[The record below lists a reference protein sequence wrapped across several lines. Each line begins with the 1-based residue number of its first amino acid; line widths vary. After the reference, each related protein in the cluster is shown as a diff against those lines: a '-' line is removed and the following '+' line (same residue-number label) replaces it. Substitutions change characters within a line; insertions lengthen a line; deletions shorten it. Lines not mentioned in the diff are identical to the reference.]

1 MMLLLSCGQSNE
13 KKNKLLDKNQTVT
26 KTFEQREKER
36 LEKRAEIEKDE
47 KLDSLKLDRV
57 LSDALRIAEQNIGK
71 NKFQKNYKTSSNIE
85 VELDLDNHFTKDY
98 PHLIIRRH
106 ADDIDDLY
114 IDIYSK
120 VDSKFEKAVSH
131 QQWKL
136 TYQKDTIQ
144 DINGDGLKDFV
155 LNWYGANGCCLK
167 AFSDIYLLRNDKKT
181 FSKSFEFIN
190 PTFSPNEKIIRGIEY
205 GHPGY
210 TSIYKYKWNGEAVD
224 TLEYVYYETDKED
237 KKTGKIIISKKRAYT
252 KNNKNIKKLN
262 SVPAEYKNIQNYDWF
277 TGKGYE

>member
-1 MMLLLSCGQSNE
+1 MLLLSCGQSNE
-13 KKNKLLDKNQTVT
+13 KKNEQLDKKQTVT
-26 KTFEQREKER
+26 KTFEQREKKR

-47 KLDSLKLDRV
+47 KLDSLNLDRV

-106 ADDIDDLY
+106 ADDTDDLY

-120 VDSKFEKAVSH
+120 VDSKFEKVVSH
-131 QQWKL
+131 QEWKL
-136 TYQKDTIQ
+136 TYQNDTIQ

-167 AFSDIYLLRNDKKT
+167 AFSDIYLLRHDKKS
-181 FSKSFEFIN
+181 FSKSIEFIN

-210 TSIYKYKWNGEAVD
+210 TSLYKYKWDGEAVD

-237 KKTGKIIISKKRAYT
+237 KKTGKITISKNRAGA
-252 KNNKNIKKLN
+252 KNKDIKKLK
-262 SVPAEYKNIQNYDWF
+262 SVPSEYKNIQNYDWF